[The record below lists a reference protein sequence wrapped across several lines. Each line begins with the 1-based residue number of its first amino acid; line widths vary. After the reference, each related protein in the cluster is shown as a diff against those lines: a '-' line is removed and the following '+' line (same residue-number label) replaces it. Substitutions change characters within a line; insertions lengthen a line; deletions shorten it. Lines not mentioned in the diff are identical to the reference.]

1 MPSILLV
8 DDDQDILES
17 LTRILSR
24 KGYQVEAALT
34 GADALVIARHKAP
47 AVALIDLRLQE
58 MSGLEL
64 MGQIK
69 ECCPGIQTIIGTGH
83 TSKAAAI
90 EATNLGAFAYVE
102 KPYDIEH
109 LLVTL
114 RRAAEKQ
121 EAEETIAFQ
130 ATLLQNISDAVVA
143 TDRESRIRSWNRAA
157 ERIYGWRAE
166 EVIGLPL
173 EQVLQPDLPE
183 GRRQEIR
190 ELLLEEKVWKG
201 ELTQKHRDGRAIP
214 MMTSVTLLQDREG
227 KPSGIVAINHDITSR
242 VQMENALQA
251 SEERYRLFLNNFQGI
266 AYQASALT
274 FKLSF
279 FHGAVAEIT
288 GYTEEDFVSGRVR
301 WDELIHPDD
310 IQAVMEEGQ
319 RLVTLPGHVA
329 DNEYRIIPKSGMV
342 RWVNDLA
349 STVRGHGDDRGVIQ
363 GTIYDVTE
371 RRQAEDQRD
380 ASLRALEDSE
390 ERFRQTIQQM
400 PYPVEVCDADGTARV
415 VNQAFLDMFQIPSA
429 DLVVDH
435 YNVFDDPVTAQLDL
449 TEDIR
454 RVYRGETVFVPRIA
468 LPLSQLTDDYGASSP
483 DAIIYQDVTMFPVF
497 RESGEVWQVVTI
509 WKDITDRVQAEEE
522 RERLLAEVRTQAG
535 RIQQIMDTVPQG
547 VLLISVDGRI
557 ILANPTAEQ
566 FLLLLA
572 NARPGDTLTHLGER
586 PLAELLTS
594 PQEGL
599 WHEVTAKGSTF
610 ELIGRPTE
618 TAVEGE
624 QWVIVIRDVT
634 REREAEQRIQQ
645 QERLA
650 AVGQLAAGIAH
661 DFNNIMATVILYAQ
675 LSARDEE
682 LSERNR
688 RRMETICQQALHA
701 SNLIQQILD
710 FTRRTVLDR
719 RILDLVP
726 LLKDQVQ
733 LLRRTLPENI
743 AVKMAYGAD
752 EYTISGDLTRMRQVI
767 VNLALNARDAMP
779 EGGELRIDLA
789 RVSYESQ
796 DVTPV
801 REMPAGEWV
810 RVTVSDSGTG
820 IPADTLP
827 HIFDPFFTTK
837 APGEG
842 TGLGL
847 AQVHGIIGSHQG
859 FIDVQ
864 TEIGNGTTFAIYL
877 PALTAGRADA
887 AELGIDS
894 LVTGDGETILLVED
908 NQDARSALAES
919 LKLMKYQVV
928 ETANGREALEVLDQR
943 ADEIALVLSDVVM
956 PEMSGTTLLQAMRA
970 RKLNVPIVMLTGHML
985 GHELESLRARG
996 IADWIP
1002 KPPNLEQLSL
1012 VIARALDTTRSAE
1025 AKADQV
1031 PIAEKRQE
1039 QDCQDDHQR

>member
-1 MPSILLV
+1 MTSRPSILLV
-8 DDDQDILES
+8 DDDHDILES
-17 LTRILSR
+17 LTLILSR

-34 GADALVIARHKAP
+34 GADALIKARQQAP

-58 MSGLEL
+58 MSGLDL
-64 MGQIK
+64 MRQVK
-69 ECCPGIQTIIGTGH
+69 KSCPGTQTIIGTGH

-114 RRAAEKQ
+114 RRAVEKQ

-130 ATLLQNISDAVVA
+130 ATLLQNISDAVIA
-143 TDRESRIRSWNRAA
+143 TDGESRIRSWNRAA
-157 ERIYGWRAE
+157 EEIYGWRAA
-166 EVIGLPL
+166 EVIGLPA
-173 EQVLQPDLPE
+173 EEVLQPDLSE
-183 GRRQEIR
+183 RRQQEIQKQ
-190 ELLLEEKVWKG
+190 LLEEKVWKG
-201 ELTQKHRDGRAIP
+201 ELTQKHQDGRTIH

-227 KPSGIVAINHDITSR
+227 EPSGIVAISHDITSR
-242 VQMENALQA
+242 VQMESALQA
-251 SEERYRLFLNNFQGI
+251 SEERYR
-266 AYQASALT
+266 
-274 FKLSF
+274 
-279 FHGAVAEIT
+279 
-288 GYTEEDFVSGRVR
+288 R
-301 WDELIHPDD
+301 
-310 IQAVMEEGQ
+310 
-319 RLVTLPGHVA
+319 
-329 DNEYRIIPKSGMV
+329 
-342 RWVNDLA
+342 
-349 STVRGHGDDRGVIQ
+349 
-363 GTIYDVTE
+363 
-371 RRQAEDQRD
+371 
-380 ASLRALEDSE
+380 
-390 ERFRQTIQQM
+390 TIQQM

-429 DLVVDH
+429 DLVVGH
-435 YNVFDDPVTAQLDL
+435 YNVFDDPVTANLGL

-468 LPLSQLTDDYGASSP
+468 LPLAQLPDDYDATSA
-483 DAIIYQDVTMFPVF
+483 DAIIYQDITMFPVF

-522 RERLLAEVRTQAG
+522 REKLLDQVRAQAG
-535 RIQQIMDTVPQG
+535 RIQEIMDTVPQG
-547 VLLISVDGRI
+547 VLLISVDGRV
-557 ILANPTAEQ
+557 ILANPTAERH
-566 FLLLLA
+566 LLA
-572 NARPGDTLTHLGER
+572 LADARPGDTLTHLGGR
-586 PLAELLTS
+586 KLAELLTS

-599 WHEVTAKGSTF
+599 WHEVTANGSTF
-610 ELIGRPTE
+610 EMIARPIE
-618 TAVEGE
+618 TAGEGK
-624 QWVIVIRDVT
+624 QWVLVVRDVT
-634 REREAEQRIQQ
+634 REREAEQQIQQ

-661 DFNNIMATVILYAQ
+661 DFNNIMATIILYAQ

-688 RRMETICQQALHA
+688 TRMETIRQQAMHA

-719 RILDLVP
+719 QILDLVP
-726 LLKDQVQ
+726 LLKEQVQ

-743 AVKMAYGAD
+743 AVKMAFGAD

-789 RVSYESQ
+789 RVKFEPQ
-796 DVTPV
+796 DLTPV

-810 RVTVSDSGTG
+810 RVSVSDTGTG
-820 IPADTLP
+820 ISPDTLP

-847 AQVHGIIGSHQG
+847 AQVHGIVGSHQG
-859 FIDVQ
+859 FMGVQ
-864 TEIGNGTTFAIYL
+864 TEIGRGTTFTIYL
-877 PALTAGRADA
+877 PALKAARVDA
-887 AELGIDS
+887 AELGMETLLI
-894 LVTGDGETILLVED
+894 GDGETILLVED
-908 NQDARSALAES
+908 NRDARSALAES

-928 ETANGREALEVLDQR
+928 ETANGREALEVLDER

-956 PEMSGTTLLQAMRA
+956 PEMSGTTLLQVMRA
-970 RKLNVPIVMLTGHML
+970 RELNIPVVMLTGHML

-1012 VIARALDTTRSAE
+1012 VIARALDTTKSA
-1025 AKADQV
+1025 KVKTHQV
-1031 PIAEKRQE
+1031 PGPEKRRE
-1039 QDCQDDHQR
+1039 QNR